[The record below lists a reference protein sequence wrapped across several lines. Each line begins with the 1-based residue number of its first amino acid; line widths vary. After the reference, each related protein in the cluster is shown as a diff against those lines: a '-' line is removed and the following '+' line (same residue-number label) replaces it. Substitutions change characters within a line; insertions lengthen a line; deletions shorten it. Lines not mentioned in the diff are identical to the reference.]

1 MIGVARLHAYNR
13 HGVFQLVEVPREHA
27 LKKQKELSQSG
38 WIVTHTEL
46 V

>member
-13 HGVFQLVEVPREHA
+13 QGVFQLVEVPREHA
-27 LKKQKELSQSG
+27 SQKQKELSRTG